1 MTRGLT
7 RQQIGVTEELIETFG
22 DTIFRMSHNYQER
35 RGDPYRERNWDEV
48 ERQRE
53 NMGLA
58 DAQIAEKIGLT
69 RDQVLFIRTVLERR
83 RFRSGHYARL
93 LELGFGKRFHSER
106 FTPHLD
112 RFAFSED
119 ALELRAAMSYPAEL
133 ARKYVDN
140 GWWAGDTLTTWL
152 ERHARERSAAP
163 AIHLGELVVS
173 YGELRAQT
181 ESLASA
187 FHRLGLA
194 RGDVVAIQLPN
205 VPEFLIAYLAIA
217 RLGAV
222 TMTLHTPYRAA
233 ECETLLRHSRAR
245 AVICSTEAL
254 EHMPKLER
262 VITLEELTETIET
275 ESVAELPPAPVASD
289 PCLLLYTSGTTSS
302 PKGVPLNYHNMLS
315 NARLSAP
322 EHGLTA
328 DGVHLSAA
336 PFTHLYGLYSFHAA
350 LAVGASNLLLPSFKP
365 PELVSSIE
373 SGRPTAMWTAPAHIG
388 ACMSAH
394 LFDGRELSSL
404 KLVIL
409 SGSVCL
415 PALVEALAEKI
426 PSASISQLWGMT
438 ELQAGLYTRPGDPLE
453 TAMRSAGR
461 SSPGAEVRIAG
472 SDGNEV
478 LAPGEEG
485 ELQIRG
491 CLLFPG
497 YLRND
502 EANEAAFAEG
512 GWFRSGDL
520 AVRDEVGN
528 VAITGR
534 IKDIIN
540 RGGVK
545 FNPRDV
551 EELLDTHP
559 KIRQSAIVPMPD
571 DVLGE
576 RACLFATASS
586 EVTLEE
592 LCEYL
597 LEQGIAK
604 NKLPEKL
611 VIVDEMPMTPTRKII
626 RARLTRSR

>member
-1 MTRGLT
+1 M
-7 RQQIGVTEELIETFG
+7 
-22 DTIFRMSHNYQER
+22 
-35 RGDPYRERNWDEV
+35 
-48 ERQRE
+48 
-53 NMGLA
+53 
-58 DAQIAEKIGLT
+58 
-69 RDQVLFIRTVLERR
+69 
-83 RFRSGHYARL
+83 
-93 LELGFGKRFHSER
+93 
-106 FTPHLD
+106 
-112 RFAFSED
+112 
-119 ALELRAAMSYPAEL
+119 
-133 ARKYVDN
+133 
-140 GWWAGDTLTTWL
+140 
-152 ERHARERSAAP
+152 
-163 AIHLGELVVS
+163 
-173 YGELRAQT
+173 
-181 ESLASA
+181 
-187 FHRLGLA
+187 
-194 RGDVVAIQLPN
+194 
-205 VPEFLIAYLAIA
+205 
-217 RLGAV
+217 
-222 TMTLHTPYRAA
+222 
-233 ECETLLRHSRAR
+233 
-245 AVICSTEAL
+245 
-254 EHMPKLER
+254 
-262 VITLEELTETIET
+262 
-275 ESVAELPPAPVASD
+275 
-289 PCLLLYTSGTTSS
+289 
-302 PKGVPLNYHNMLS
+302 
-315 NARLSAP
+315 
-322 EHGLTA
+322 
-328 DGVHLSAA
+328 
-336 PFTHLYGLYSFHAA
+336 
-350 LAVGASNLLLPSFKP
+350 GASNLLLPSFKP
-365 PELVSSIE
+365 PELVACIE
-373 SGRPTAMWTAPAHIG
+373 SGRPTAMWTAPAHIA
-388 ACMSAH
+388 ACMGGN
-394 LFDGRELSSL
+394 LFDERELSSL

-409 SGSVCL
+409 SGSACP
-415 PALVEALAEKI
+415 PALVEAFAEKI

-461 SSPGAEVRIAG
+461 PSLGAEVRIAG

-520 AVRDEVGN
+520 AVRDEAGN

-551 EELLDTHP
+551 EELLDAHP

-576 RACLFATASS
+576 RACLFATVSS

-611 VIVDEMPMTPTRKII
+611 VIVDVMRMTPTRKII
-626 RARLTRSR
+626 KARLTRTR

>member
-1 MTRGLT
+1 MTRGLS

-35 RGDPYRERNWDEV
+35 RGDPYRERDWDEV

-69 RDQVLFIRTVLERR
+69 RDQVLFIRTMLERR

-93 LELGFGKRFHSER
+93 LELGFGKRFHPER

-119 ALELRAAMSYPAEL
+119 ALELRAAMSYPPEL

-152 ERHARERSAAP
+152 ERHARERSDAP
-163 AIHLGELVVS
+163 AIQLGDLVVS

-194 RGDVVAIQLPN
+194 RGDVVAMQLPN
-205 VPEFLIAYLAIA
+205 VPEFLIAYLALA

-222 TMTLHTPYRAA
+222 TMTLHMPYRAA

-245 AVICSTEAL
+245 AVICSSEAL
-254 EHMPKLER
+254 DHMPKLEH
-262 VITLEELTETIET
+262 VITLEELRETIESKSAT
-275 ESVAELPPAPVASD
+275 ELPPAPVASD
-289 PCLLLYTSGTTSS
+289 PFLLLYTSGTTSS

-365 PELVSSIE
+365 PELVACIE
-373 SGRPTAMWTAPAHIG
+373 SGRPTAMWTAPAHIA
-388 ACMSAH
+388 ACMGGN
-394 LFDGRELSSL
+394 LFDERELSSL

-409 SGSVCL
+409 SGSACP
-415 PALVEALAEKI
+415 PALVEAFAEKI

-461 SSPGAEVRIAG
+461 PSPGAEVRIAG

-520 AVRDEVGN
+520 AVRDEAGN

-551 EELLDTHP
+551 EELLDAHP

-576 RACLFATASS
+576 RACLFATVSS

-611 VIVDEMPMTPTRKII
+611 VIVDAMPMTPTRKII
-626 RARLTRSR
+626 KARLTRTR